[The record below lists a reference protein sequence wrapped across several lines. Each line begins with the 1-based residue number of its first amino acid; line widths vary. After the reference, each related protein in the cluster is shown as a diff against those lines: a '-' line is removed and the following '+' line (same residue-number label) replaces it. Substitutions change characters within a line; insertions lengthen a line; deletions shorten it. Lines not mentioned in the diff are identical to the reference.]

1 MTGSAGQPTD
11 GRLERDGFTTAWLDW
26 GGTGDPLVLL
36 HPNGFCAGVYDPL
49 ARRLAARHR
58 VVGIDLRGHGAS
70 DDVVDPARLGNDAM
84 ALDVLAV
91 ADHLGFDRFAVLG
104 VSFGGGVGI
113 ETAALAPERVAAL
126 LLCEAIAIEAQAR
139 EQQHFGFVEGPD
151 GGEHPLAV
159 GALRRRDV
167 WDDRAA
173 ILASYGSRPP
183 MDQLAPEALA
193 GYVRWG
199 FRDRPDGTV
208 ELACRPETEAQ
219 IFGSGDRHGPVQAF
233 DSLHRVA
240 ADGRVPAAVMAGTR
254 TDLDPAW
261 FRAQAAVLGVD
272 LELIE
277 GGHFCLFEDTDRGVA
292 LVEEQL
298 AALRRPG
305 RSTDGSGDDR

>member
-1 MTGSAGQPTD
+1 M
-11 GRLERDGFTTAWLDW
+11 
-26 GGTGDPLVLL
+26 
-36 HPNGFCAGVYDPL
+36 
-49 ARRLAARHR
+49 
-58 VVGIDLRGHGAS
+58 
-70 DDVVDPARLGNDAM
+70 
-84 ALDVLAV
+84 
-91 ADHLGFDRFAVLG
+91 
-104 VSFGGGVGI
+104 
-113 ETAALAPERVAAL
+113 
-126 LLCEAIAIEAQAR
+126 
-139 EQQHFGFVEGPD
+139 
-151 GGEHPLAV
+151 
-159 GALRRRDV
+159 
-167 WDDRAA
+167 
-173 ILASYGSRPP
+173 
-183 MDQLAPEALA
+183 
-193 GYVRWG
+193 RWG

-298 AALRRPG
+298 AALRRLG
-305 RSTDGSGDDR
+305 RSTDGSGGDQ